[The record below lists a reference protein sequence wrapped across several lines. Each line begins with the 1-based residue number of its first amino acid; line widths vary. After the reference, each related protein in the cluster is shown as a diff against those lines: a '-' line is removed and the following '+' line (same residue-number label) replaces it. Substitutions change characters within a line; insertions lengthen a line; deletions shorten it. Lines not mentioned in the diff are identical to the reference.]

1 MHLREHATKGIL
13 QAYTGSEQQSYR
25 PPTTMKMRCG
35 EHIVTINPYVWS
47 KRRKTYA
54 DQCREYDQKVD
65 KLTAQINSV
74 YLMSSDDDI
83 EKVCWSYEDMF
94 AVIRLSDDA

>member
-25 PPTTMKMRCG
+25 PPTTMKMQCG
-35 EHIVTINPYVWS
+35 EHIVT
-47 KRRKTYA
+47 RKTYA
-54 DQCREYDQKVD
+54 EQCRNWDLKVD
-65 KLTAQINSV
+65 KLAAQINSV